1 MTGALVL
8 PAGLVGTPSLAFTGD
23 VDNGLYYIGT
33 NNWAAVTN
41 GAAILTFSATAI
53 TAAKGLT
60 TVASATGGAGFNL
73 PPGTA
78 PTSPVNGDLWLTTTA
93 ILARIGGVTVTLG
106 ASAGAGLLSTNNLS
120 DVGSVATSR
129 TNLGVTATGAD
140 TAYSFRANNLSDL
153 ANAGTARTNLG
164 LTAAATTAIG
174 TSGATIP
181 LLSTANTWTLAQ
193 TFSAAAV
200 FSVAP
205 TFTDA
210 SGTRT
215 ALGLGTSATVN
226 TGTSGATVLLA
237 NGNNTYGGT
246 AQFSSTLGVTG
257 ATTLSSTLGLAGV
270 LTATAGAQTTP
281 SAVTFNATTM
291 TLNCALSNVFTTTF
305 TANVTSA
312 PTVSNPGDGQTIN
325 WFITQD
331 GTGTRTMTWPTSF
344 KWPGGVAGVLST
356 PINSVDLL
364 VATFRSSTGFWYA
377 TLAKAFA

>member
-1 MTGALVL
+1 MTGALIL
-8 PAGLVGTPSLAFTGD
+8 PAGLVGTPSLAFVGD

-78 PTSPVNGDLWLTTTA
+78 PTSPVNGDLWLTSTA

-106 ASAGAGLLSTNNLS
+106 ASAGAGLLSSNNLS
-120 DVGSVATSR
+120 DVASAATSR

-140 TAYSFRANNLSDL
+140 ITYSFRANNLSDL

-164 LTAAATTAIG
+164 LTTAATTAIG

-215 ALGLGTSATVN
+215 ALGLGTSATVA
-226 TGTSGATVLLA
+226 TGTSGATIGLL
-237 NGNNTYGGT
+237 NGN
-246 AQFSSTLGVTG
+246 L
-257 ATTLSSTLGLAGV
+257 TLSGNNSYTGTSAFSGV
-270 LTATAGAQTTP
+270 LTITAGAQTTP
-281 SAVTFNATTM
+281 SVVTFSATAM

-331 GTGTRTMTWPTSF
+331 GTGTRTMTWPSSF
-344 KWPGGVAGVLST
+344 KWPSAQAGVLST
-356 PINSVDLL
+356 AASSVDLL
-364 VATFRSSTGFWYA
+364 VGTYRAATTSWYC
-377 TLAKAFA
+377 TLSKAFG